1 MSIEAQLKLFN
12 LYKGK
17 TLKEVAYRL
26 SIAEIY
32 YEQRKMAQRIRL
44 CNIKIGD

>member
-17 TLKEVAYRL
+17 TIKEVAYRM

-32 YEQRKMAQRIRL
+32 YEQRKLAQRVRL
-44 CNIKIGD
+44 AGLTIGE

>member
-32 YEQRKMAQRIRL
+32 YEQRKTAQRLRL
-44 CNIKIGD
+44 VGLKLGD